1 MRLTLCFVTVTTA
14 QFSHTNDLRS
24 RIQEEIAE
32 SIVDVA
38 QQIESSYDATIRTCL
53 IRKKSHGP
61 RNQVFFNIC
70 HLVASLK
77 LTLKRGYYQ
86 TMPIVKKLACR
97 GGKLNQA
104 FIIANKY
111 LIKFCHQNKWKLIR
125 HQNIT
130 YNGLNKGELHL
141 NFEGNERL

>member
-1 MRLTLCFVTVTTA
+1 MSAENAPNIVFCDRHNCTILTPTILGLG
-14 QFSHTNDLRS
+14 NKKRS
-24 RIQEEIAE
+24 EEVAE

-77 LTLKRGYYQ
+77 LTLKRGY
-86 TMPIVKKLACR
+86 
-97 GGKLNQA
+97 
-104 FIIANKY
+104 
-111 LIKFCHQNKWKLIR
+111 
-125 HQNIT
+125 
-130 YNGLNKGELHL
+130 
-141 NFEGNERL
+141 